1 MKKAKTKIED
11 KLKKLGFKKGKP
23 DKDGFVMFS
32 FSPADL
38 IKKKKGKK

>member
-1 MKKAKTKIED
+1 MKKGKIKIED
-11 KLKKLGFKKGKP
+11 KLKRLGFKKGKP

-38 IKKKKGKK
+38 DKKKKGKK

>member
-1 MKKAKTKIED
+1 MQKKKIKIED
-11 KLKKLGFKKGKP
+11 RLKRLGFKKSKP

-38 IKKKKGKK
+38 DKKKKGKK

>member
-1 MKKAKTKIED
+1 MKKGKTKIED
-11 KLKKLGFKKGKP
+11 KLKRLGFKKSKP